1 MLSEQLSSTRYRI
14 NYSPIFRFGPPAFAP
29 ALGLP
34 QDCSTA
40 VLTLHR
46 ETERGMTNDHVS
58 RRQSRKQPPESSL
71 DPVYTERLH
80 FLPVLHE
87 VEGKH
92 HNVVKVWQK
101 HTESLSW
108 GHVST
113 LSYRR
118 GREHSDHSSRPLPE
132 HDPQLPGY
140 PGCQT
145 GGYTTRRLIHLFNL
159 LAWPPHPEEN
169 QRRVAGAIVLTPRI
183 RDLHSIRCAKRS
195 QETNCTC

>member
-1 MLSEQLSSTRYRI
+1 MVRTLKL
-14 NYSPIFRFGPPAFAP
+14 
-29 ALGLP
+29 
-34 QDCSTA
+34 CSQNNFQVHDT
-40 VLTLHR
+40 VLTTVPYSAPVRLPWHLHWGCPR
-46 ETERGMTNDHVS
+46 IAARLCWHFMDRTERGMTNDHVS

-71 DPVYTERLH
+71 HPVYTERLH

-118 GREHSDHSSRPLPE
+118 GREHSDHSSGPLPE

-140 PGCQT
+140 PGRRT
-145 GGYTTRRLIHLFNL
+145 GG
-159 LAWPPHPEEN
+159 
-169 QRRVAGAIVLTPRI
+169 
-183 RDLHSIRCAKRS
+183 LH
-195 QETNCTC
+195 N